1 MHRLTECMQYT
12 IRGIP
17 SDIDNA
23 LRKRAALVKRI
34 LGPVRVA
41 LRDQRYPPACSCRYV
56 WFWFTHQ
63 YRIKGAILPLRQ
75 RR

>member
-41 LRDQRYPPACSCRYV
+41 LR
-56 WFWFTHQ
+56 
-63 YRIKGAILPLRQ
+63 
-75 RR
+75 